1 MNLFN
6 STINLALSVL
16 VLTQHTSAK
25 ALPNESIEIVGELKL
40 LITALDKADITVK
53 FENPPMQGSYGIFNQ
68 KKKIIWIAPI
78 TLEMGIFRSTL
89 IHEAVHAAQSC
100 KSGMMEPIGW
110 KLTADNTVETSIKS
124 ILYRNYPSEKHAIER
139 EAFLMQGQTDAI
151 DKIKEILTK
160 YC

>member
-151 DKIKEILTK
+151 EKIKEILTK

>member
-1 MNLFN
+1 MLGPKEYDYVICTRTLYFN
-6 STINLALSVL
+6 TSNYSSFVKQINRV
-16 VLTQHTSAK
+16 V
-25 ALPNESIEIVGELKL
+25 
-40 LITALDKADITVK
+40 
-53 FENPPMQGSYGIFNQ
+53 
-68 KKKIIWIAPI
+68 
-78 TLEMGIFRSTL
+78 

-100 KSGMMEPIGW
+100 KSGKIEPIGW

-151 DKIKEILTK
+151 DKIKEFLTK